1 MLSAKVVA
9 RVRWHRRRRTSP
21 TPRAV
26 QAIVAGMP
34 ALPCKHGHKHLV
46 HVASTNR
53 FGEPPLAKTRGVRE
67 NRTPPGA
74 AGRTTVPQSFVGSL
88 RQRALLG
95 KEVLPRRDE
104 GQGHARGPWIR
115 RGTAAQWRTERVCE
129 RDFVTAPRSGA
140 VVRPEEHLLEARV
153 RLRVLALRG
162 HGEAIDVRHDGS
174 RPQLLHVVVVLAV
187 VRCEGVLLGLE
198 VVRVALHHPHV
209 RAVVVVGHVAQ
220 RRFRQALAPV
230 FLIAASVQV
239 VVVEGVVSEAKLG
252 LRRRSAPRVLG
263 AGAAT
268 TQS

>member
-34 ALPCKHGHKHLV
+34 ALPRKHGHKHLV

-129 RDFVTAPRSGA
+129 RDFVTVPRSGA

-153 RLRVLALRG
+153 RLRV
-162 HGEAIDVRHDGS
+162 DVRHDGS

-187 VRCEGVLLGLE
+187 VRCEGVLLGQE

-252 LRRRSAPRVLG
+252 LRRRSAPRVPG

>member
-9 RVRWHRRRRTSP
+9 RVRWHRRRRTST
-21 TPRAV
+21 TPRAM

-34 ALPCKHGHKHLV
+34 ALPRKHGHKHLV

-129 RDFVTAPRSGA
+129 RDFVTVPRSGA
-140 VVRPEEHLLEARV
+140 VVRPEEHMLEARV
-153 RLRVLALRG
+153 RLRV
-162 HGEAIDVRHDGS
+162 DVRHDGS

-187 VRCEGVLLGLE
+187 VRCEGVLLGQE

-209 RAVVVVGHVAQ
+209 RAAVVVGHVAQ

-239 VVVEGVVSEAKLG
+239 VVVEGVVSEAKLR